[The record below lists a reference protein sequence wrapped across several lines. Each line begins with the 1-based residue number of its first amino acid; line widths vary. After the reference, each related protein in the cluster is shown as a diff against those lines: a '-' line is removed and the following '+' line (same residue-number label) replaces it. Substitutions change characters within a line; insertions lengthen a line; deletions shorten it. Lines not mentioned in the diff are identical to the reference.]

1 MTVCM
6 QHRFIPLAVCL
17 LLPLRVRKLQFPA
30 GTTRC
35 DPDPRFHQHIPSTI
49 KGVLCGYQNSDKAG
63 LMQEGFYWIRHNG
76 RVQVAYYTDG
86 ETEDLQTGRIVRG
99 IWYLTRGFDICDDGE
114 AEVLQ
119 AHCRHLFDRH
129 GNWRFALSLTRFN
142 CGGSPCAAGQS
153 G

>member
-6 QHRFIPLAVCL
+6 QHRFMARLAVGL

-49 KGVLCGYQNSDKAG
+49 KGVLCGYQNSEKAG
-63 LMQEGFYWIRHNG
+63 LMQEGFYWIRQNG

-119 AHCRHLFDRH
+119 
-129 GNWRFALSLTRFN
+129 GPLSPPL
-142 CGGSPCAAGQS
+142 
-153 G
+153 